1 MASAS
6 RAEISRHGFST
17 VYTPPSRVGRAVAHI
32 IFIHGL
38 FGHPEMTWTTQKPL
52 TNSMSRSQHSTI
64 PPTNNSPANENL
76 PQTEGTGSMSKTIFW
91 PAEMLP
97 AVIPNVNV
105 HTWGYDADID
115 GFLSSASQNTVAQH
129 AANMLSDLADL
140 LENDESK
147 PLPVFFIVHSLGG
160 VVLKAAMNQ
169 SAETKA
175 TRLRTVVDHVLG
187 IVFLGTPHRGSKT
200 ASIGRYAH
208 KKIQIYSFREEKQTR
223 RFVILNTVVVEPDSA
238 KIGLPEEEVS
248 TIPESHGDMTKFRSP
263 SDIGF
268 KRIVAQLK
276 RWVKLIEVE
285 DTVTVDGDCLQSL
298 QSTDTQLRFNT
309 VASSH
314 VKTFHWLHDS
324 NKVSFSKWLQDSE
337 NMGSIYWIQGKPGSG
352 KSTLMKFAMQDH
364 RTRHALGIS
373 DGSPYIIAGYFFH
386 DRGKLIQKSIQG
398 MLQALLFSVLS
409 QSFELRQFV
418 QPVYTILVSHQ
429 HTKSVA
435 WDFDAL
441 QDAFQAVVQ
450 QRQVKIRLCLFLD
463 ALDEHHG
470 DNDRLSGMM
479 HNLATLSDGQIVNIR
494 LCLTSRPWDTFV
506 SNFGRC
512 PRFKIHEHTREDIEA
527 YTSSQLHKALDK
539 LPDYGPAA
547 NAKSRQLDIIANQT
561 SNQAQ
566 GVFIWVRIVVE
577 LIAAAI
583 RDRTPFVA
591 LESMLAEM
599 PSELEDLYSHTL
611 ARIDSRHVKE
621 SYVMLQIARCSLIPL
636 GLESFANTTSWALW
650 KRVPDPG
657 DETLEDMTQRVISRS
672 GGLLEVIEFPS
683 TPPLVETYS
692 DDDEISVDS
701 LRYPED
707 QLPIPPLQQMKSR
720 IVQFCHQTAKEYIQK
735 LKGDFGLQ
743 LSGKVGN
750 GYQYMM
756 AAAVSSPRGW
766 AKHMADEILEYAI
779 LSRKADPATSSD
791 YILKKLWKLHPQA
804 FPSRERNNWLFR
816 KKLHFYVQMLYSQ
829 SSQWFCL
836 AFAAG
841 LLDILT
847 GIPIQIGPVCSDLW
861 LTALLGPPVTSKR
874 VSRRDMLQSLWDA
887 VAPSSASKLEIGIW
901 LPDRRHVSFTPLE
914 VMVIDKVFKLSDG
927 VDRTATFQFL
937 LSHGADPN
945 MKCSQDLMNSLR
957 WRYEDSDHEHPSFTV
972 FMACIRQESAPVIR
986 LFGRYG
992 ARVPKVYCEPLRR
1005 MWRLIKAPSEV
1016 FFEVM
1021 RIVESEEPE
1030 PLETHEADVID
1041 DCPFG
1046 LILPSMVGVATV
1058 NGRMLLGAYG
1068 ENAALALESVVLAVV
1083 LFKRWRRRAGERRKY
1098 GT

>member
-160 VVLKAAMNQ
+160 VVLKAKRKPLDSVRLLITS
-169 SAETKA
+169 SALYFSA
-175 TRLRTVVDHVLG
+175 HRTEGPRPLQLG
-187 IVFLGTPHRGSKT
+187 DMHSLDGIGNSFLQTLAR
-200 ASIGRYAH
+200 H

-285 DTVTVDGDCLQSL
+285 DT
-298 QSTDTQLRFNT
+298 
-309 VASSH
+309 
-314 VKTFHWLHDS
+314 
-324 NKVSFSKWLQDSE
+324 DSE

-352 KSTLMKFAMQDH
+352 KSTLMNFAMQDH

-1030 PLETHEADVID
+1030 SLETHEADVID